1 MLAGADRRAEGG
13 GSPRVAP
20 IRIDARAIL
29 AEETRAMNA
38 KVLLVDDDPA
48 VLAFL
53 AAALERFRFEVTAV
67 ESAEAGLE
75 CLGCQGFDLV
85 ITDFRLPRLAG
96 DAVVKAVRALRREI
110 PVIVITGLLDEL
122 PMWLR
127 SGPEAVR
134 VVAKPIPLGL
144 LQREVAAALR
154 LPAAGPG

>member
-1 MLAGADRRAEGG
+1 
-13 GSPRVAP
+13 
-20 IRIDARAIL
+20 
-29 AEETRAMNA
+29 MNA

-53 AAALERFRFEVTAV
+53 VAALERFRLEVTAV
-67 ESAEAGLE
+67 ESAEAGME
-75 CLGCQGFDLV
+75 CLGRQPFDLV

-96 DAVVKAVRALRREI
+96 DAVVKAARAFRREI

-122 PMWLR
+122 PLWLR

-144 LQREVAAALR
+144 LQREVAAALG
-154 LPAAGPG
+154 LPVAAPSCARGGC